1 MNKRPNTFEATVY
14 VRRKAHTRN
23 YEEKFSYSSYAFL
36 VNCNY
41 TMSCCVIVSTCHSF
55 DREYVSFRRK
65 RQPVPR
71 FIFFLRAIHFCFLF
85 RSSLSFPRWFLLV
98 SMLEPPRYKR
108 MHFAA
113 RNHLEAI
120 TTESN
125 SLARPVHLFNRCTK
139 HFSETVTLK
148 RRKHFSL
155 HGIIVYQVIGP
166 WRIQRWPKGFSARK
180 SNVREIIGSI
190 PFFFSFF
197 FSLRFFTAGINIGS
211 DRLHRTVPP
220 FCIVQQKDA
229 SVTTWK
235 IIAKKV
241 YVIRLHFARRQ
252 LRANGMNKN

>member
-1 MNKRPNTFEATVY
+1 
-14 VRRKAHTRN
+14 
-23 YEEKFSYSSYAFL
+23 
-36 VNCNY
+36 
-41 TMSCCVIVSTCHSF
+41 MSCCVIVSTCHLF

-71 FIFFLRAIHFCFLF
+71 FIFLLRAIHFCFLF

-98 SMLEPPRYKR
+98 SLLEPPRYKR

-190 PFFFSFF
+190 PFFLSFF
-197 FSLRFFTAGINIGS
+197 LATSFLHRCDWYWLRSVASYGTSFLYRSTERRLCYDMENNSKESLRNQAAVHETPIASEWKEEKLNEQFLSCDFFTRYLR
-211 DRLHRTVPP
+211 DR
-220 FCIVQQKDA
+220 
-229 SVTTWK
+229 
-235 IIAKKV
+235 
-241 YVIRLHFARRQ
+241 VIS
-252 LRANGMNKN
+252 K